1 LGLAEPKTGDN
12 VVACPGTSTCRLG
25 ITSSTVVA
33 PKLSGGR
40 HDLKIR
46 VSGCHN
52 GCAQP
57 ETGDIGIYGEGKRM
71 HGKLVPHYQMYF
83 GGEGM
88 AGGALAIK
96 GPSVPSARIEA
107 AVERVTSAFES
118 GRAPDEAFFA
128 WTRRVGKEYFLNLL
142 ADLMEVKPEELPSV
156 LRDHGKD
163 GDFKV
168 LQLGGGECAGVS
180 QVKIGSSFFDAAHER
195 NYRDALKFQRKFEES
210 VKCAEEIARLISQGV
225 AELLGG
231 AKYDDLAAQAEE
243 LGRMLPA
250 KPQLSRQL
258 ANFAGN
264 FSRPAEELDDSRL
277 TEWFSEL
284 DAWTMEAAEFCLG
297 FDRQL
302 DLAGALP
309 LKAVARPPLHR
320 AQSSVVV

>member
-1 LGLAEPKTGDN
+1 
-12 VVACPGTSTCRLG
+12 
-25 ITSSTVVA
+25 
-33 PKLSGGR
+33 
-40 HDLKIR
+40 
-46 VSGCHN
+46 
-52 GCAQP
+52 
-57 ETGDIGIYGEGKRM
+57 
-71 HGKLVPHYQMYF
+71 
-83 GGEGM
+83 
-88 AGGALAIK
+88 
-96 GPSVPSARIEA
+96 
-107 AVERVTSAFES
+107 
-118 GRAPDEAFFA
+118 
-128 WTRRVGKEYFLNLL
+128 
-142 ADLMEVKPEELPSV
+142 
-156 LRDHGKD
+156 
-163 GDFKV
+163 
-168 LQLGGGECAGVS
+168 
-180 QVKIGSSFFDAAHER
+180 
-195 NYRDALKFQRKFEES
+195 
-210 VKCAEEIARLISQGV
+210 LISQGV

-258 ANFAGN
+258 AKFAGN